1 MPPFPRSE
9 RHRQSRTS
17 CYQALA
23 WLQYERRQ
31 VPQSELSRVCDLV
44 DRVTK
49 MMCQLAVGLLYC
61 TLIVVGVSGSHFRQ
75 QYDSENRIKHNQH
88 RLLTEFDHSSHNR
101 SGEHFTFLGKRFSV
115 EKWKELKE
123 KVDCWATNGEWKFN
137 NISIIDNWP
146 LYNPCIMYFSYG
158 PRNPCN
164 WLLDRDVLKYSWN
177 VSETCPRMASF
188 STEKLCQMMKGRGNI
203 MIVGDSVNEL
213 FASQLVVDVSLS
225 SNVSCLTHT
234 RRKDIFARETIP
246 CQDRSADDPL
256 TLTIV
261 RNDYLSIKAEEVRTN
276 KSIELSWEDAINPHQ
291 IGLLILN
298 RGAHYVEDSV
308 FMQQFNST
316 MRYLHDNHP
325 NVSIVWRNTPHGIN
339 FKESFFAPPLTN
351 PPPIPHR
358 YGWENFPRQNTMV
371 YKYVL
376 SIDPLSWPASYY

>member
-1 MPPFPRSE
+1 
-9 RHRQSRTS
+9 
-17 CYQALA
+17 
-23 WLQYERRQ
+23 
-31 VPQSELSRVCDLV
+31 
-44 DRVTK
+44 
-49 MMCQLAVGLLYC
+49 
-61 TLIVVGVSGSHFRQ
+61 
-75 QYDSENRIKHNQH
+75 
-88 RLLTEFDHSSHNR
+88 
-101 SGEHFTFLGKRFSV
+101 
-115 EKWKELKE
+115 
-123 KVDCWATNGEWKFN
+123 
-137 NISIIDNWP
+137 
-146 LYNPCIMYFSYG
+146 
-158 PRNPCN
+158 
-164 WLLDRDVLKYSWN
+164 
-177 VSETCPRMASF
+177 
-188 STEKLCQMMKGRGNI
+188 

-351 PPPIPHR
+351 PPQIPHR

-371 YKYVL
+371 YKFLAEEFPNVL
-376 SIDPLSWPASYY
+376 HLDVAHSAVLRLDAHYDEIHYCIPGPIRVWIDLLFNAIELVDRHKSTTPSLSSNQNSTHRSSTPVNMTHKH